1 MSAHARTSLAGAA
14 GLARWSSSAAP
25 SVLRGHCE
33 TSNNSVFI
41 NTTHC
46 MGETNV
52 GWVCVRARVA
62 CVCARFLA
70 RVPRESR
77 AALPLE
83 GAAACASRCGAARA
97 AQECSEFVISTAGT
111 TASASWQS
119 STPPPQ
125 TTTAHTLPPNARTA
139 FEIHRR
145 ARATTHKNSF
155 SRSTHTYTRDNSRAP
170 IEPVIRRHL
179 HTAPSSRS
187 SLAISSLCASDNAS
201 TALPHTLTSHTRNA

>member
-1 MSAHARTSLAGAA
+1 
-14 GLARWSSSAAP
+14 
-25 SVLRGHCE
+25 LRGHCE

-77 AALPLE
+77 AALLLE

-111 TASASWQS
+111 AASALRQS
-119 STPPPQ
+119 STTPRPQ
-125 TTTAHTLPPNARTA
+125 LHIHCLQTRALPSKYTDALELPHT
-139 FEIHRR
+139 
-145 ARATTHKNSF
+145 KNSF
-155 SRSTHTYTRDNSRAP
+155 SRSTHTYTRDDSRAP

-201 TALPHTLTSHTRNA
+201 TALHHTLTSHTRNA